1 MRLSKV
7 VALTPAFI
15 SVSRPAHSDQTDVA
29 ATRNPPPS
37 DVEYFEYG
45 VALTAETVLD
55 PAQICPA
62 SSTPCILGS
71 GGGLTLRAGY
81 RSRGPWYFGG
91 AYELT
96 RHDSSNL
103 IRLAILQQLR
113 AEARHYW
120 ELGTRTTPFLGVG
133 AGGVLY
139 GNEWGAET
147 GGFTGSLGVGLVF
160 QLSESVLVGATLA
173 YRPLVLH
180 RWTDGAGELRADT
193 VTGFGLAH
201 AAGLE
206 LTLEV
211 RNPLPRF

>member
-7 VALTPAFI
+7 VALASLLI
-15 SVSRPAHSDQTDVA
+15 SVSRPAYSEQTDVVA
-29 ATRNPPPS
+29 PRSPPPGN
-37 DVEYFEYG
+37 VEYFEYG
-45 VALTAETVLD
+45 VALTAETVVD
-55 PAQICPA
+55 PAQICRA

-81 RSRGPWYFGG
+81 RSRGPWYLGG
-91 AYELT
+91 AYEVT

-133 AGGVLY
+133 VGGMLY

-147 GGFTGSLGVGLVF
+147 GGLVGSLGLGLVF

-173 YRPLVLH
+173 YRPLLLR

-193 VTGFGLAH
+193 STGFGLAH
-201 AAGLE
+201 MAGLE

-211 RNPLPRF
+211 RDPLPRF